1 MSHYYFA
8 LPIGLALAFCTAN
21 LSAVL
26 QEAQPP
32 RKVAS
37 VEGVT
42 EYKLSNG
49 ARVLLFPESSKPTIT
64 VNMTVLVGSRHEGY
78 GEAGMA
84 HLLEHMVFKGTPTF
98 QDIPTA
104 LRDHGASFNGT
115 TNRDRTNYFE
125 TLPANDENLEF
136 AIHLESDRLVNSFV
150 KHEDLQSEFTVV
162 RNEFERSENSPQGVL
177 ARRVMAA
184 AYEWH
189 NYGKTTIGNRSDI
202 ERVPI
207 DSLRAFY
214 RNYYQ
219 PDNVVLIVTG
229 KFKESKA
236 LELVQKHLGSIPRPK
251 RELRSTYTEEP
262 AQDGE
267 RNVTLQRVG
276 KVESLLAAYHMPAA
290 AHLDWAPLRILGSV
304 LSESKVGLLEE
315 KLVETQLATSASGRA
330 DTAHDPGLFMFSLQP
345 TENNFDESKEVML
358 NTINSLGSV
367 KFDSKSVQRAKIR
380 EQRSS
385 ERLMNDANRIAS
397 SLSSAASLGDWRLLF
412 LQRDRLQAVT
422 AADVQRVAQTY
433 FPQHNRTVGVFLP
446 TDEPKRMEIPA
457 VDSIAAMVKDYRG
470 GTAMTGGE
478 EFDPSPKNL
487 NARVNAIDM
496 DGLKVAM
503 LPKKNRGET
512 VNMTLTLHYGNPD
525 SLRDKTTAAGMI
537 PRMLLSGT
545 KSMNRQALEAK
556 MAEMGV
562 RISSGR
568 GRRGGRGGGAGGLT
582 FSIQAKRSSI
592 VPAIELLGEILREP
606 IFPEKDFEQMK
617 SRSSMMMKRFMG
629 EPQMLASNELS
640 RTLSGYADDDVRYV
654 PTPKESLDRIDQL
667 SIEDLKDVYQSQLSS
682 ASGEVA
688 IIGEFDE
695 AQVLQ
700 SLAGIL
706 NGWNSETEYQPI
718 EREVKSE
725 RKGKRIEIV
734 TPDKANAT
742 FTAGLAFPMTESD
755 VENEALT
762 LGNYILG
769 GSTLSSRLGNRI
781 RQKEGLSYGVSSS
794 VSIPSRG
801 NDSRFTISAITNPDN
816 MNAVEAAAIEELTQF
831 INDGPTAAEVAD
843 AQTAWLERQK
853 VSRSS
858 DRSIAGSMISN
869 LEFDRTFDYT
879 KEREAGIAKL
889 TPENI
894 QAAFKKHI
902 DPSKLVIIRAGDFR
916 K

>member
-1 MSHYYFA
+1 
-8 LPIGLALAFCTAN
+8 
-21 LSAVL
+21 
-26 QEAQPP
+26 
-32 RKVAS
+32 
-37 VEGVT
+37 
-42 EYKLSNG
+42 
-49 ARVLLFPESSKPTIT
+49 
-64 VNMTVLVGSRHEGY
+64 
-78 GEAGMA
+78 
-84 HLLEHMVFKGTPTF
+84 
-98 QDIPTA
+98 
-104 LRDHGASFNGT
+104 
-115 TNRDRTNYFE
+115 
-125 TLPANDENLEF
+125 
-136 AIHLESDRLVNSFV
+136 
-150 KHEDLQSEFTVV
+150 
-162 RNEFERSENSPQGVL
+162 
-177 ARRVMAA
+177 
-184 AYEWH
+184 
-189 NYGKTTIGNRSDI
+189 
-202 ERVPI
+202 
-207 DSLRAFY
+207 
-214 RNYYQ
+214 
-219 PDNVVLIVTG
+219 
-229 KFKESKA
+229 
-236 LELVQKHLGSIPRPK
+236 
-251 RELRSTYTEEP
+251 
-262 AQDGE
+262 
-267 RNVTLQRVG
+267 
-276 KVESLLAAYHMPAA
+276 
-290 AHLDWAPLRILGSV
+290 
-304 LSESKVGLLEE
+304 
-315 KLVETQLATSASGRA
+315 
-330 DTAHDPGLFMFSLQP
+330 
-345 TENNFDESKEVML
+345 
-358 NTINSLGSV
+358 
-367 KFDSKSVQRAKIR
+367 
-380 EQRSS
+380 
-385 ERLMNDANRIAS
+385 
-397 SLSSAASLGDWRLLF
+397 
-412 LQRDRLQAVT
+412 
-422 AADVQRVAQTY
+422 
-433 FPQHNRTVGVFLP
+433 
-446 TDEPKRMEIPA
+446 
-457 VDSIAAMVKDYRG
+457 
-470 GTAMTGGE
+470 
-478 EFDPSPKNL
+478 
-487 NARVNAIDM
+487 
-496 DGLKVAM
+496 
-503 LPKKNRGET
+503 
-512 VNMTLTLHYGNPD
+512 
-525 SLRDKTTAAGMI
+525 
-537 PRMLLSGT
+537 
-545 KSMNRQALEAK
+545 
-556 MAEMGV
+556 
-562 RISSGR
+562 
-568 GRRGGRGGGAGGLT
+568 
-582 FSIQAKRSSI
+582 
-592 VPAIELLGEILREP
+592 
-606 IFPEKDFEQMK
+606 
-617 SRSSMMMKRFMG
+617 MMMKRFMG